1 MARKLKKIGRQL
13 LSVLYPVR
21 CPVCDEIVREQGE
34 SICLNCIGK
43 LKLLSPPWCMKCGKK
58 VEQGEEYCA
67 RCKQKKNFYH
77 RGRVL
82 YEYDSVALPIYR
94 FKYGN
99 RREYAQFFG
108 EQMAEYLGDFVKG
121 IKPDALIPIPL
132 HRARRISRGYNQ
144 AEILAKAMGECLGIR
159 VETLL
164 LKRRKNTVPQKKLN
178 PEERQN
184 NLKRAFIIARNDVKL
199 ERVVLVDD
207 IYTTGITMNE
217 AARVLKE
224 AGVKE
229 VYFVTLACG
238 G

>member
-1 MARKLKKIGRQL
+1 
-13 LSVLYPVR
+13 
-21 CPVCDEIVREQGE
+21 
-34 SICLNCIGK
+34 
-43 LKLLSPPWCMKCGKK
+43 
-58 VEQGEEYCA
+58 
-67 RCKQKKNFYH
+67 
-77 RGRVL
+77 
-82 YEYDSVALPIYR
+82 
-94 FKYGN
+94 
-99 RREYAQFFG
+99 
-108 EQMAEYLGDFVKG
+108 MAEYLGDFVKG